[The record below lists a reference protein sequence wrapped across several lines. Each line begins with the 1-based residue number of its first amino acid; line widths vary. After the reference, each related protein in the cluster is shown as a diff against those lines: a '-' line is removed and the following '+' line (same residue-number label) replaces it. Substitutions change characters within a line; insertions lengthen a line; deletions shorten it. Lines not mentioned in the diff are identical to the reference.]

1 MKTTN
6 NIAFKEWAVVMSA
19 LGDGRQ
25 IIILRKGGIHEKRGG
40 FTVEHREFFLFPTF
54 FHQQN
59 DQVVPEARQDLG
71 AAQAE
76 AKPGGVVPIR
86 FYATAE
92 LVAEVDDAARIKALS
107 GLHIWTDKTIED
119 RYEWGCKQGIFL
131 IGVRVHRLPA
141 AQQVPML
148 ESYGGCKSWVELAQP
163 IPTTGAQP
171 VLDDAAFQSK
181 LDRVRAALGS

>member
-1 MKTTN
+1 MKATN
-6 NIAFKEWAVVMSA
+6 NIAFKEWAVVIHA
-19 LGDGRQ
+19 LGTGRQ
-25 IIILRKGGIHEKRGG
+25 VILLRKGGIHERRGG

-59 DQVVPEARQDLG
+59 EQVVPEARQDLG
-71 AAQAE
+71 AAQAD
-76 AKPGGVVPIR
+76 AKPGGVVPIQ

-92 LVAEVDDAARIKALS
+92 LVAEVDDAARIQALS

-119 RYEWGCKQGIFL
+119 RYEWGRKQGIFV

-141 AQQVPML
+141 VQPVAML

-163 IPTTGAQP
+163 LPTAGGQP
-171 VLDDAAFQSK
+171 ALDDAAFQEK
-181 LDRVRAALGS
+181 LNRVRMALGS